1 MLLATISLLSTAGI
15 IDLDL
20 TSSNK
25 RSVEELA
32 QNMVELTLERIVSL
46 AGEWT
51 DDSRAS
57 QQFREI
63 IEDEQTT
70 TEEIESYLQEAI
82 EGTESYHNRALQ
94 DLVNNIG
101 RRLGFEVEYG
111 IYQGVSDTIGYDGHW
126 VSTATKED
134 THLVVET
141 KKSTAFSI
149 GPEQAG
155 EYMGE
160 LVDQEGLDREQIYG
174 LYVVGDGD
182 VETVSQTI
190 LGSKYRDRMRVITA
204 QRLLDLLG
212 IQTESGLRHD
222 QVVDILLPI
231 NAVDVGQLVG
241 LIQDVI
247 EFRDHEDP
255 VDDRVTTT
263 QSDTPDS
270 SVSWDGPQTGANAVQ
285 GTLSRQELTGPDD
298 ATVAVFPSQT
308 SGVQFLKENNAWG
321 FVGINQNPEYIAMYV
336 SDDIQEVRYVARVK
350 EIVPANEA
358 TLARTLESYA
368 GEQAEFDANQKV
380 VVFEPGTLYE
390 LTDPIPFE
398 SRVPYSLRYT
408 ELGRLRQAETTDD
421 IL

>member
-1 MLLATISLLSTAGI
+1 
-15 IDLDL
+15 
-20 TSSNK
+20 
-25 RSVEELA
+25 
-32 QNMVELTLERIVSL
+32 MVELTLERIESL
-46 AGEWT
+46 AGDWK

-57 QQFREI
+57 QQFRDI

-82 EGTESYHNRALQ
+82 DGSETYHNRALQ
-94 DLVNNIG
+94 DLINNIG
-101 RRLGFEVEYG
+101 RPLGFEVEYG

-126 VSTATKED
+126 ISTATDVD

-155 EYMGE
+155 EYMEE
-160 LVDQEGLDREQIYG
+160 LVEDEGLDRGQVYG
-174 LYVVGDGD
+174 LYVVGNGD

-204 QRLLDLLG
+204 QRLLDLLK
-212 IQTESGLRHD
+212 IQADSGLRHD
-222 QVVDILLPI
+222 QVVDVLLPI

-247 EFRDHEDP
+247 EFREQGNSADGGSTND
-255 VDDRVTTT
+255 
-263 QSDTPDS
+263 QPDS
-270 SVSWDGPQTGANAVQ
+270 IGGDDSWDGPQTGANAVQ
-285 GTLSRQELTGPDD
+285 GEISRGELTGSDD

-308 SGVQFLKENNAWG
+308 SGIQFLKENNAWG
-321 FVGINQNPEYIAMYV
+321 FVNINQEPEYVAMYV
-336 SDDIQEVRYVARVK
+336 SDDVQQVRFIAQVK
-350 EIVPANEA
+350 EIVPADEA

-368 GEQAEFDANQKV
+368 GDQAEFDENQKV
-380 VVFEPGTLYE
+380 VMFEPGSLYE

-408 ELGRLRQAETTDD
+408 ELGRLKKAETTDD

>member
-1 MLLATISLLSTAGI
+1 MV
-15 IDLDL
+15 DL
-20 TSSNK
+20 T
-25 RSVEELA
+25 LD
-32 QNMVELTLERIVSL
+32 RIVSL
-46 AGEWT
+46 AGDWKDE
-51 DDSRAS
+51 SRAS

-70 TEEIESYLQEAI
+70 TREIESYLQEAVD
-82 EGTESYHNRALQ
+82 GSDSYHNRALQ

-111 IYQGVSDTIGYDGHW
+111 IYQGVRDTIGYDGHW
-126 VSTATKED
+126 ISTATKDD

-155 EYMGE
+155 EYMEE
-160 LVDQEGLDREQIYG
+160 LAEKEGLNRGQVYG
-174 LYVVGDGD
+174 LYVVGNGN

-190 LGSKYRDRMRVITA
+190 LGSKYRDRMRVISA
-204 QRLLDLLG
+204 QSLLDLLE
-212 IQTESGLRHD
+212 IQSDSGLRHD
-222 QVVDILLPI
+222 QVVDVLLPI

-247 EFRDHEDP
+247 EFREQGSP
-255 VDDRVTTT
+255 TDDSTND
-263 QSDTPDS
+263 QPIEAGDDN
-270 SVSWDGPQTGANAVQ
+270 SWDGPQTGANAVQ
-285 GTLSRQELTGPDD
+285 GTMSREELTGPDE

-308 SGVQFLKENNAWG
+308 SGIQFLKENNAWG
-321 FVGINQNPEYIAMYV
+321 FVGINQKPEYVAIYV
-336 SDDIQEVRYVARVK
+336 SEDVQEVRYVARVK
-350 EIVPANEA
+350 KIVLATEA

-368 GEQAEFDANQKV
+368 GEQAEFNENQKV
-380 VVFEPGTLYE
+380 VIFEPDSLYE

-408 ELGRLRQAETTDD
+408 ELGRLREAETTDD
-421 IL
+421 LL

>member
-1 MLLATISLLSTAGI
+1 
-15 IDLDL
+15 
-20 TSSNK
+20 
-25 RSVEELA
+25 
-32 QNMVELTLERIVSL
+32 MVELTLERIVSL
-46 AGEWT
+46 AGDWT

-70 TEEIESYLQEAI
+70 TEEIESYLKEAI
-82 EGTESYHNRALQ
+82 DGSDSYHNRALQ

-111 IYQGVSDTIGYDGHW
+111 IYQGVSGTIGYDGHW
-126 VSTATKED
+126 VSTATDEE

-155 EYMGE
+155 DYMEE
-160 LVDQEGLDREQIYG
+160 LVENEGLDREQVYG
-174 LYVVGDGD
+174 LYVVGNGD

-204 QRLLDLLG
+204 QRLLDLLE
-212 IQTESGLRHD
+212 IQADSGLRHD
-222 QVVDILLPI
+222 QVVDVLLPI

-247 EFRDHEDP
+247 EFREQGNSGDDTSTSNQP
-255 VDDRVTTT
+255 DNVDEK
-263 QSDTPDS
+263 S
-270 SVSWDGPQTGANAVQ
+270 SWDGPKTGANAVQ
-285 GTLSRQELTGPDD
+285 GTISRKDLTGEDD
-298 ATVAVFPSQT
+298 ATVAVFPSQK

-321 FVGINQNPEYIAMYV
+321 FVSISQNPEYVAMYV
-336 SDDIQEVRYVARVK
+336 SDDVQAVQFVARVK
-350 EIVPANEA
+350 EIVPANSA
-358 TLARTLESYA
+358 TLSRTVESYA
-368 GEQAEFDANQKV
+368 GEQAEFDQNQKV
-380 VVFEPGTLYE
+380 VIFEPGSLYE

-408 ELGRLRQAETTDD
+408 ELGRLRKAETTDD

>member
-1 MLLATISLLSTAGI
+1 
-15 IDLDL
+15 
-20 TSSNK
+20 
-25 RSVEELA
+25 
-32 QNMVELTLERIVSL
+32 MVELTLERIVSL
-46 AGEWT
+46 AGEWK
-51 DDSRAS
+51 DESRAS

-70 TEEIESYLQEAI
+70 TGEIESYLKEAVD
-82 EGTESYHNRALQ
+82 GSESYHNRALQ

-126 VSTATKED
+126 VSTATKMD

-155 EYMGE
+155 DYMEE
-160 LVDQEGLDREQIYG
+160 LVENEGLDRGQVYG
-174 LYVVGDGD
+174 LYVVGNGD

-204 QRLLDLLG
+204 QRLLDLLE
-212 IQTESGLRHD
+212 IQADSGLRHD
-222 QVVDILLPI
+222 QVVDVLLPI

-247 EFRDHEDP
+247 EFREQEDSTNDESTIDQP
-255 VDDRVTTT
+255 DRVGG
-263 QSDTPDS
+263 DNG
-270 SVSWDGPQTGANAVQ
+270 WDGPQTGANAVQ
-285 GTLSRQELTGPDD
+285 GEMSRGDLTGADD

-308 SGVQFLKENNAWG
+308 SGVQFLEENNAWG
-321 FVGINQNPEYIAMYV
+321 FVSINQEPEYVAIYI
-336 SDDIQEVRYVARVK
+336 SDDVQAVRYVARVK

-368 GEQAEFDANQKV
+368 GDQAEFDENQKV
-380 VVFEPGTLYE
+380 VMFEPGSLYE

-408 ELGRLRQAETTDD
+408 ELGRLKKAKTTDD

>member
-1 MLLATISLLSTAGI
+1 
-15 IDLDL
+15 
-20 TSSNK
+20 
-25 RSVEELA
+25 
-32 QNMVELTLERIVSL
+32 MVELTLERIVSL
-46 AGEWT
+46 AGDWT

-70 TEEIESYLQEAI
+70 TEEIESYLKEAI
-82 EGTESYHNRALQ
+82 DGSDSYHNRALQ

-111 IYQGVSDTIGYDGHW
+111 IYQGVSGTIGYDGHW
-126 VSTATKED
+126 VSTATDEE

-155 EYMGE
+155 DYMEE
-160 LVDQEGLDREQIYG
+160 LVENEGLDREQVYG
-174 LYVVGDGD
+174 LYVVGNGD

-204 QRLLDLLG
+204 QRLLDLLE
-212 IQTESGLRHD
+212 IQADSGLRHD
-222 QVVDILLPI
+222 QVVDVLLPI

-247 EFRDHEDP
+247 EFREQGNSG
-255 VDDRVTTT
+255 DDTSTSN
-263 QSDTPDS
+263 QPDNDGGES
-270 SVSWDGPQTGANAVQ
+270 NWDGPKTGANAVQ
-285 GTLSRQELTGPDD
+285 GTLSREELKGEDD
-298 ATVAVFPSQT
+298 ATVAVFPSQK

-321 FVGINQNPEYIAMYV
+321 FVSINQNPEYVAIYV
-336 SDDIQEVRYVARVK
+336 SDDVQSVQYVARVK
-350 EIVPANEA
+350 EIVPANSA
-358 TLARTLESYA
+358 TLARTVESYA
-368 GEQAEFDANQKV
+368 GEQAEFDQSQKV
-380 VVFEPGTLYE
+380 VIFEPGSLYE

-408 ELGRLRQAETTDD
+408 ELGRLRKAETTDD

>member
-1 MLLATISLLSTAGI
+1 
-15 IDLDL
+15 
-20 TSSNK
+20 
-25 RSVEELA
+25 
-32 QNMVELTLERIVSL
+32 MVELTLERIVSL
-46 AGEWT
+46 AGDWKDE
-51 DDSRAS
+51 SRAS

-82 EGTESYHNRALQ
+82 EGSESYHNRALQ

-101 RRLGFEVEYG
+101 RRLGFKVEYG
-111 IYQGVSDTIGYDGHW
+111 IYQGVSGTIGYDGHW
-126 VSTATKED
+126 VSTATDGE

-155 EYMGE
+155 DYMEE
-160 LVDQEGLDREQIYG
+160 LVENEGLDRGQVYG
-174 LYVVGDGD
+174 LYVVGNGD

-204 QRLLDLLG
+204 QRLLDLLE
-212 IQTESGLRHD
+212 IQADSGLRHD
-222 QVVDILLPI
+222 QVVDVLLPI

-247 EFRDHEDP
+247 EFREQGNSGDDTSTNNQLDN
-255 VDDRVTTT
+255 VDKE
-263 QSDTPDS
+263 S
-270 SVSWDGPQTGANAVQ
+270 SWDGPQTGANAVQ
-285 GTLSRQELTGPDD
+285 GTVSREELTGADD

-308 SGVQFLKENNAWG
+308 SGVQFLEENNAWG
-321 FVGINQNPEYIAMYV
+321 FVGINQKPEYVAIYV
-336 SDDIQEVRYVARVK
+336 SDDVQAVRYVARVK

-358 TLARTLESYA
+358 TLARTLKSYR
-368 GEQAEFDANQKV
+368 GDQAEFDENQKV
-380 VVFEPGTLYE
+380 VVFEPGSLYE
-390 LTDPIPFE
+390 LKDPIPFE

-408 ELGRLRQAETTDD
+408 ELGRLKSAETTDD

>member
-1 MLLATISLLSTAGI
+1 
-15 IDLDL
+15 
-20 TSSNK
+20 
-25 RSVEELA
+25 
-32 QNMVELTLERIVSL
+32 MVELTLERIVSL
-46 AGEWT
+46 AGDWKDE
-51 DDSRAS
+51 SRAS
-57 QQFREI
+57 QQFRDI

-82 EGTESYHNRALQ
+82 DGSDSYHNRALQ

-111 IYQGVSDTIGYDGHW
+111 IYQGVSGTIGYDGHW
-126 VSTATKED
+126 VSTATSEE

-155 EYMGE
+155 DYMEE
-160 LVDQEGLDREQIYG
+160 LVENEGLDREQVYG
-174 LYVVGDGD
+174 LYVVGNGD

-204 QRLLDLLG
+204 QRLLDLLE
-212 IQTESGLRHD
+212 IQADSGLRHD
-222 QVVDILLPI
+222 QVVDVLLPI

-247 EFRDHEDP
+247 EFRERGDS
-255 VDDRVTTT
+255 VDDPSTDD
-263 QSDTPDS
+263 QSYNSSGDS
-270 SVSWDGPQTGANAVQ
+270 KWNGPQTGANAVQ
-285 GTLSRQELTGPDD
+285 GAMSRKELRGPDD
-298 ATVAVFPSQT
+298 ATVAVFPSQM
-308 SGVQFLKENNAWG
+308 SGIQFLKENNAWG
-321 FVGINQNPEYIAMYV
+321 FVAINQSPEYVAIYV
-336 SDDIQEVRYVARVK
+336 SDNVQAVQYVAKVK
-350 EIVPANEA
+350 EIVPANQA
-358 TLARTLESYA
+358 TLARTLESYR
-368 GEQAEFDANQKV
+368 GEQAEFDENQKV
-380 VVFEPGTLYE
+380 VMFEPGSLYE

-408 ELGRLRQAETTDD
+408 ELGRLKNAETTDD